1 MTDITNK
8 RMTDPPPPPST
19 KLPRVSSMSS
29 MSSMVTV
36 AKAGRPF
43 CDICNMTMTNYKKL
57 ASHTKNHHQVLIDNN
72 ANFTNLF

>member
-29 MSSMVTV
+29 MVTV

-43 CDICNMTMTNYKKL
+43 CDICT
-57 ASHTKNHHQVLIDNN
+57 QQQ
-72 ANFTNLF
+72 FTGFEIYTCRNSSAATD